1 MCSPP
6 TSPAPLSQP
15 PPTPPSCLPPSTPL
29 ALPPLPSHSSLPPST
44 PLTPIPTLNTSDC
57 RPTNFITTAL
67 NCPVLEASNYSSLR
81 CGCVEKGCKST
92 EVGDARPGA
101 VRKLETNDLPLL
113 SYLPSSM
120 LLLPP
125 SIHLSFSLPPHLP
138 ATCRNT
144 GTERWGESVWGGCC
158 PTEHLKALYETS
170 SQRHRSTVTLAN
182 TIYTLHYHIPNGTL
196 LPI

>member
-44 PLTPIPTLNTSDC
+44 PPTPIPTLNTSDC

-101 VRKLETNDLPLL
+101 VRKLETNDLP
-113 SYLPSSM
+113 PP
-120 LLLPP
+120 LLPP
-125 SIHLSFSLPPHLP
+125 FLHAIAPSIHPSILQPTPSSSSDMQEHGDRAMGGKCVGGLLS
-138 ATCRNT
+138 N
-144 GTERWGESVWGGCC
+144 
-158 PTEHLKALYETS
+158 
-170 SQRHRSTVTLAN
+170 
-182 TIYTLHYHIPNGTL
+182 
-196 LPI
+196 